1 MPVAFGTAQPVAL
14 SSWCA
19 PAAWRASKFCSRS
32 VARWNST
39 RLNTPGLIQAAQAT
53 QEPKVKNTRVP
64 GLRLAIAAHE
74 IPHPAKASYGGED
87 AFFITQ
93 QGSTAFGVADG
104 VGGWAN
110 SGINPA
116 EYSKQLMREA
126 KAHFEE
132 VAMLAT
138 PPSESE
144 TGSVQTNTGQETD
157 SPASSGEQV
166 ATGQA
171 PAASGTTAPDG
182 VTSGSDD
189 TTPSPS
195 GARSASPEATP
206 SSSSSSSSNS
216 SLLSTSGSDEG
227 SSSVAQQSSQSSAPS
242 SVDCN
247 PRTAL
252 AAAHKAT
259 KQPGSATALILQ
271 LREGS
276 TTLKASNLGDSGFA
290 LFRTGELV
298 FQSSP
303 LQHFFDCPYQFASCP
318 DFTDDTDRPEDA
330 SDYELQLQSG
340 DVIVA
345 ATDGLWD
352 NLHTKELLPL
362 LPASE
367 SDVKQ
372 AALQIASAASNNA
385 FDDQYPSPYTVEAVR
400 QGMDL
405 PWWQKLLGARF
416 RAGRLQLARLTGG
429 KVDDITVVVAYVAAP
444 SA

>member
-1 MPVAFGTAQPVAL
+1 MLLVEATLTVAYSNIFLPEEL
-14 SSWCA
+14 S
-19 PAAWRASKFCSRS
+19 
-32 VARWNST
+32 T
-39 RLNTPGLIQAAQAT
+39 LIRT
-53 QEPKVKNTRVP
+53 LL
-64 GLRLAIAAHE
+64 GSLLRKLPLI
-74 IPHPAKASYGGED
+74 S
-87 AFFITQ
+87 
-93 QGSTAFGVADG
+93 
-104 VGGWAN
+104 
-110 SGINPA
+110 A

-276 TTLKASNLGDSGFA
+276 TTLKASNLVRPWLLHLFSTTFWKAQVALSG
-290 LFRTGELV
+290 R
-298 FQSSP
+298 
-303 LQHFFDCPYQFASCP
+303 
-318 DFTDDTDRPEDA
+318 
-330 SDYELQLQSG
+330 
-340 DVIVA
+340 
-345 ATDGLWD
+345 
-352 NLHTKELLPL
+352 
-362 LPASE
+362 
-367 SDVKQ
+367 
-372 AALQIASAASNNA
+372 
-385 FDDQYPSPYTVEAVR
+385 
-400 QGMDL
+400 
-405 PWWQKLLGARF
+405 
-416 RAGRLQLARLTGG
+416 
-429 KVDDITVVVAYVAAP
+429 
-444 SA
+444 